1 MLAVVFF
8 EDHRVALLLD
18 ELPEPVERIAELA
31 AESVHWDQPVS
42 RQRIA
47 GIVWVLV
54 LVQAQVDQVGT

>member
-1 MLAVVFF
+1 
-8 EDHRVALLLD
+8 VALLLD

-31 AESVHWDQPVS
+31 AQSVHWDQPGS

-47 GIVWVLV
+47 CIVWVLV